1 MTYKMINNCP
11 VCSSTLKATRL
22 SCNTCGT
29 IIENDFSLSKFE
41 QLNQDQLAFVEVF
54 LKNRGS
60 IKDVEKEM
68 GISYPTVKA
77 KLNDVIKAFGYNVEE
92 EKINSSRSIIDE
104 LERGEITPDE
114 ALRKIN
120 ENKKKTN

>member
-1 MTYKMINNCP
+1 MTYKMINSCP

-29 IIENDFSLSKFE
+29 VIENDFSLSKFDRLSGE
-41 QLNQDQLAFVEVF
+41 QLAFAEVF
-54 LKNRGS
+54 IKNSGS
-60 IKDVEKEM
+60 IKDVEKEL

-77 KLNDVIKAFGYNVEE
+77 KLNDLIKAFGYNVED
-92 EKINSSRSIIDE
+92 EKPSNTGSVIDQ
-104 LERGEITPDE
+104 LERGEITPEE

-120 ENKKKTN
+120 ENK